1 MTDKNKSLA
10 ALNPGES
17 YTILRLDCRG
27 AKRRRLIDL
36 GFAEGETVMCIGK
49 SPLGDPVAYLVRGAV
64 IALRQRDARDI
75 LVGEN

>member
-36 GFAEGETVMCIGK
+36 GFAEGETVTCIGK
-49 SPLGDPVAYLVRGAV
+49 SPLGDPRAYLVRGAV
-64 IALRQRDARDI
+64 IALRQRDSRDI